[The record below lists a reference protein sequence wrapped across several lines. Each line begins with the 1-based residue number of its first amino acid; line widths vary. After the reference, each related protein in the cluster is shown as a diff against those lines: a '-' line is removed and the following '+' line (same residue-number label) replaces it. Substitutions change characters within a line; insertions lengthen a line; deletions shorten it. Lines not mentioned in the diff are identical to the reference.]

1 MAHYYL
7 LDYLLVHH
15 SSHNQTLFPFFRI
28 SGKTGFTS
36 IVVVVLKIF
45 VGDGLVIDRH
55 NMTINFFK

>member
-7 LDYLLVHH
+7 LDYLLVYH

-36 IVVVVLKIF
+36 IIL
-45 VGDGLVIDRH
+45 GDS
-55 NMTINFFK
+55 K